1 MGKSPVMKANRIVGS
16 ILFLFIFLFQLQAQ
30 QFRGIVRGMFVE
42 VDTKD
47 GMYLLGTVESISDE
61 VITLT
66 HETYTEISIRTLR
79 IKSIRQIDKE
89 NVKQE
94 EYWHENKNYS
104 RNYYGPTGIGLEK
117 GNGYYQ
123 NIMLVWN
130 HLAYS
135 FSDYFTLGIDFEIV
149 SILSRL
155 SGEPIFEDNPM
166 PVTALTPKFSFQTS
180 EKTHLGFG
188 AIGLFVP
195 GTDYYIDA
203 GIGYG
208 VFTYGDKNRNGTLGF
223 GLPYFEGGFELKSQI
238 VTLSGQYRLS
248 PKISLLS
255 ENWLLFFR
263 EGNGIN
269 DDSQTIYIGVQGMRY
284 LAREL
289 TWDFGIAL
297 LGVSG
302 EDTFFFP
309 VPYISVVF
317 PFEKPLN

>member
-1 MGKSPVMKANRIVGS
+1 MKAKYIIL
-16 ILFLFIFLFQLQAQ
+16 ILFLSFLYPNLVRSQ
-30 QFRGIVRGMFVE
+30 QIMGVVKGMFVE
-42 VDTKD
+42 LETKD
-47 GMYLLGTVESISDE
+47 GMYLIGTVEAIE
-61 VITLT
+61 EETITLS
-66 HETYTEISIRTLR
+66 HETYNSITLKSNR
-79 IKSIRQIDKE
+79 IKSI
-89 NVKQE
+89 KQVE
-94 EYWHENKNYS
+94 KKTMKDDGYWHENKNYS

-135 FSDYFTLGIDFEIV
+135 FSDHFTLGIDFEIV

-155 SGEPIFEDNPM
+155 SGEPIFEDSPM
-166 PVTALTPKFSFQTS
+166 PVTALTPKFSFSAS
-180 EKTHLGFG
+180 EEFHFGLG

-195 GTDYYIDA
+195 ATDYYIDA

-208 VFTYGDKNRNGTLGF
+208 VVTYGNKNRNATLGF
-223 GLPYFEGGFELKSQI
+223 GVPFFEGDFKPKSQI
-238 VTLSGQYRLS
+238 MTLSGQYRLS
-248 PKISLLS
+248 PKIALLS
-255 ENWLLFFR
+255 ENWLLLLQ
-263 EGNGIN
+263 EDLGDESN
-269 DDSQTIYIGVQGMRY
+269 DNNSIYIGVQGIRY

-317 PFEKPLN
+317 PFNKMLY